1 MAVSR
6 SDWSC
11 FRKDTA
17 TLRTATYW
25 MMVFQ
30 TNTELAVHWYSQLCV
45 CSLEKT
51 PLFSIFCLFLF
62 IYLYDIT
69 VAICSYPAVI
79 RRQQGLIH

>member
-30 TNTELAVHWYSQLCV
+30 TTVYSQLCV

-51 PLFSIFCLFLF
+51 PLFSIFCLFVF

-69 VAICSYPAVI
+69 VAICSYPAVL

>member
-30 TNTELAVHWYSQLCV
+30 TTVYSQLCV

-69 VAICSYPAVI
+69 VAICSYPAVL

>member
-17 TLRTATYW
+17 TLRTATYL

-30 TNTELAVHWYSQLCV
+30 TTVYSQLCV
-45 CSLEKT
+45 CSLEKA

-69 VAICSYPAVI
+69 VAICSYPAVL

>member
-30 TNTELAVHWYSQLCV
+30 TTVYSQLCV

>member
-11 FRKDTA
+11 FRKDTV

-30 TNTELAVHWYSQLCV
+30 TTVYSQLCV
-45 CSLEKT
+45 CRV
-51 PLFSIFCLFLF
+51 FCLFLF

-69 VAICSYPAVI
+69 VAICSYPAVL